1 MLSFF
6 KQMVLLML
14 REVGKFQ
21 KESSLLIWTLKDK
34 SKHQAN
40 GRTFEMCGVGIT
52 KALERKQD
60 EAEVSSVAQS
70 CPTLR
75 DPVNCSIPGLPVHNQ
90 LPEFTKTHVHRV
102 SDAIQPSHSLSS
114 PSPPAPNPSQ
124 HQSLF
129 Q

>member
-70 CPTLR
+70 CPTLCAYIIY
-75 DPVNCSIPGLPVHNQ
+75 VYMYIIHNIYVYIIYMYN
-90 LPEFTKTHVHRV
+90 TYYIC
-102 SDAIQPSHSLSS
+102 IQ
-114 PSPPAPNPSQ
+114 
-124 HQSLF
+124 
-129 Q
+129 